1 MTASEIYSISDAID
15 TEIQFLF
22 RELSMIRR
30 VLQDVENAKEDDYDW
45 LDDEATPEQKE
56 SYINNKINFA
66 KKMADK
72 GIKTAITGI
81 LKEANEIASHA
92 LKIIDKEIEY

>member
-1 MTASEIYSISDAID
+1 MTASEIYNISDAID

-56 SYINNKINFA
+56 FYINNKINFA
-66 KKMADK
+66 KRMADR
-72 GIKTAITGI
+72 GIRMAITGI
-81 LKEANEIASHA
+81 LKEANEIASQA
-92 LKIIDKEIEY
+92 LKMIDKEIEY